1 MIVYLAGNLKN
12 EQYERIANK
21 AGANHFLC
29 SFANKG
35 AQKNAKYFCQ
45 QPHRRIF
52 VDSGAFSA
60 WKKGRKIKLG
70 DYIVFCKQVAS
81 MAKCPVVF
89 AALDVIPGKKEDRNP
104 TQAEIQMACDE
115 GWQNYQAMKQEGISP
130 CLMTY
135 HQLEHRRQL
144 TRIADDSDYFAVSP
158 RKNLPPRERLHWL
171 ESVFA
176 CLGRTKRIHGL
187 GVSSV
192 DWMERFPF
200 FSVDNT
206 GWLPSVRAN
215 LRRLETRTGPR
226 NMSLGDWKK
235 KLAGRKGIY
244 TRYLR
249 KMLDYSLPGE
259 KPDPKANRGIYFR
272 ALVAIKCDVE
282 TQSRVTE
289 LWRSKGV
296 DWEEQ
301 RDIKP
306 LWTPTPWWKETDP
319 DDLPGLESPAQQNK
333 SILS

>member
-1 MIVYLAGNLKN
+1 VIFYLAGTLENKLL
-12 EQYERIANK
+12 ERIANY

-29 SFANKG
+29 SFASKG
-35 AQKNAKYFCQ
+35 AQKNAKYFCE

-60 WKKGRKIKLG
+60 WTKGQKIDLG
-70 DYIVFCKQVAS
+70 DYMVFCKQVAS
-81 MAKCPVVF
+81 IAKCPVVF
-89 AALDVIPGKKEDRNP
+89 AALDVIPGKKGDRNA

-115 GWQNYQAMKQEGISP
+115 GWDNYQAMKREGIAP
-130 CLMTY
+130 CLMTF

-158 RKNLPPRERLHWL
+158 RKDLPTRERLHWL
-171 ESVFA
+171 ENVFSY
-176 CLGRTKRIHGL
+176 LGRTKRIHGL

-215 LRRLETRTGPR
+215 LRRIERRTGPIYTPL
-226 NMSLGDWKK
+226 SYWKK
-235 KLAGRKGIY
+235 FARRHGIH

-249 KMLDYSLPGE
+249 EMLGFSAPGE
-259 KPDPKANRGIYFR
+259 KPDPEANRGIYFR
-272 ALVAIKCDVE
+272 AWVAMECDVE
-282 TQSRVTE
+282 TQSSVTE

-306 LWTPTPWWKETDP
+306 LWTSTPWWKETDP
-319 DDLPGLESPAQQNK
+319 DDSPCLEP
-333 SILS
+333 LSTTK

>member
-1 MIVYLAGNLKN
+1 MIFYLAGSLQN

-29 SFANKG
+29 SFANPG
-35 AQKNAKYFCQ
+35 AQQNAKYFCQ

-52 VDSGAFSA
+52 VDSGAFSE
-60 WKKGRKIKLG
+60 WKNGRKIKLG
-70 DYIVFCKQVAS
+70 DYMVFCKQVAT

-89 AALDVIPGKKEDRNP
+89 AALDVIPGKKEERNP

-115 GWQNYQAMKQEGISP
+115 GWQNYQAMKREGISP

-135 HQLEHRRQL
+135 HQLEHGRQL

-192 DWMERFPF
+192 PWMERFPF

-206 GWLPSVRAN
+206 GWVPSVKAN
-215 LRRLETRTGPR
+215 LRRIETRTGPR
-226 NMSLGDWKK
+226 NMSLGEWKK

-259 KPDPKANRGIYFR
+259 KPDPEANRGIYFR

-319 DDLPGLESPAQQNK
+319 DDFPGLEP
-333 SILS
+333 LSTTK